1 MAGGFNVDFSS
12 GRQWAASMKQ
22 APAIVREE
30 FLRSTDRLTLQG
42 EAFAKGLVP
51 VKTGHL
57 RRSIAMKPAVWAG
70 GAVGTFGTATPYG
83 KYVEFG
89 RGPIVARPGHFL
101 RFTVGGRVVYRK
113 SVGPAAPR
121 PFIRP
126 AAARLRP
133 LVKLE
138 YQAAM
143 RRVIDRIG
151 AAS

>member
-1 MAGGFNVDFSS
+1 MSGFSIDFSS

-30 FLRSTDRLTLQG
+30 FLRSTDKLTLQG
-42 EAFAKGLVP
+42 EAFAKGNAP
-51 VKTGHL
+51 VRTGHL
-57 RRSIAMKPAVWAG
+57 RRSIAAKPAVWAG
-70 GAVGTFGTATPYG
+70 GAVGTFGTATPYARP
-83 KYVEFG
+83 VEFG
-89 RGPIVARPGHFL
+89 RRGFSARPGHFL
-101 RFTVGGRVVYRK
+101 RFTVGGRVIYRK

-151 AAS
+151 AGT